1 MSTQLLNPNHEAHIW
16 ARLMQAQKEDPSQ
29 DVARYL
35 LSIGFEERD
44 RERMQQLGDRSEL
57 GTLTDEERAEF
68 DGYLHVGNL
77 LAVIQS
83 KARAALRRT
92 SPNEH
97 HS

>member
-16 ARLMQAQKEDPSQ
+16 ARLIQAQKEDPSQ
-29 DVARYL
+29 EVARYL

-92 SPNEH
+92 SPNEQ